1 MLEIGLLDVAE
12 ATKRTGDDTVAPL
25 LGELTVTLAKAE
37 PTRTN
42 TLAINVSAFLTPITL
57 VENFAKDVPLTCD

>member
-25 LGELTVTLAKAE
+25 LGELTVTLPKAE
-37 PTRTN
+37 PIRKN
-42 TLAINVSAFLTPITL
+42 KLAISLGAFLTLITL